1 MNIQTAYTHI
11 LSRFFYLS
19 PCNSDYLK
27 LCDIWICWSGGGV
40 EGGCEVE
47 IAAFAPIAFSVI
59 NQNNIS
65 QSYYIYTH
73 IIINCSFKSRHTHE
87 CCSAISE
94 NSFFS
99 SVYTENIF
107 VVWWFFMSFMCM
119 FHSFCSNYLHYIVWV
134 VVFYTLVINFGK
146 YFIFNKMTPSRE
158 CARDCSCFILC
169 VFFCLHLCIS
179 TWCAC
184 ENATFNINIHFNL
197 IHLLWWETFLLYR
210 ELFPDVDYIQKFHL
224 IGRLWHVIYIIL
236 SFFSIFSFPSFSI
249 KSSNAKIVHLVPMY
263 MRSESNWM
271 RPAFMEVLRECF
283 KPFQR
288 CQVLL
293 DSQWLLDHLAAVVA
307 LPYN

>member
-119 FHSFCSNYLHYIVWV
+119 FHSFLSNYLHYIVWV

-236 SFFSIFSFPSFSI
+236 SFFFYLFISFFFYKIKQCKNCSLGSYVHAVRIELNETSFHGSA
-249 KSSNAKIVHLVPMY
+249 SRML
-263 MRSESNWM
+263 
-271 RPAFMEVLRECF
+271 
-283 KPFQR
+283 
-288 CQVLL
+288 
-293 DSQWLLDHLAAVVA
+293 
-307 LPYN
+307 